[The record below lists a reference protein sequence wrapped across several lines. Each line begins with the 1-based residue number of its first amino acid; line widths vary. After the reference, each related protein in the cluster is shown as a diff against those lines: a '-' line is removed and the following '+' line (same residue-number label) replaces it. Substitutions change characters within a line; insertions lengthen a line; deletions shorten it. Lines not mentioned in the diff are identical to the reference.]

1 MRTSKTQHMGQN
13 YYTLLGISPWSTA
26 RQIRQAYRELSK
38 LYHPDTTVLDSAQA
52 IAKFQ
57 DLNQAYATLSNP
69 ERRAAYDQL
78 IQFSRFTYTPP
89 ATTTWQTDDGLPIQR
104 PLSGGEVFS
113 LAILLLT
120 LITCLAIA
128 ITIGLMRGDQL
139 LPQ

>member
-1 MRTSKTQHMGQN
+1 MGQN

-38 LYHPDTTVLDSAQA
+38 LYHPDTTTLDSTQA

-57 DLNQAYATLSNP
+57 QINQAYATLSNP
-69 ERRAAYDQL
+69 ERRTAYDQL
-78 IQFSRFTYTPP
+78 IQFSRYSYSPP
-89 ATTTWQTDDGLPIQR
+89 PQPSPTSTATNWHREDRLPTQR
-104 PLSGGEVFS
+104 PLSSGEVFS
-113 LAILLLT
+113 LAILLIT

-128 ITIGLMRGDQL
+128 ITIGLIRGDQL